1 MRFTTIAL
9 ALGAV
14 VATVSAAP
22 MPTNNGSFG
31 GDVPTALSYALTL
44 ERFSHAFYEQGLA
57 KYDAK
62 AFTDAGFAADVRE
75 RLAEIGMQENG
86 HVEVISGA
94 LEGMKAKPVPA
105 CEYNFP
111 VDTLT
116 NFLAGAQYLETVG
129 TSAYLGALPGLSGDL
144 LVVAAGITT
153 AEARHSAYVNVL
165 WKQLA
170 APYAID
176 TPLSPREVVTLVSP
190 WIKGCPYD
198 IGVKPFNM
206 LTASLSKNEGN
217 ATKVIT
223 SFMGPKNGTDDKTFC
238 QFRYGS
244 KFASSPRSE
253 CVLPAD
259 VRGYVYVTV
268 ASTDKPITRHNEKQV
283 LAGPTVLFNVHNDTA
298 SNPM

>member
-9 ALGAV
+9 ALGV
-14 VATVSAAP
+14 IVASVSAAP
-22 MPTNNGSFG
+22 MPTNNGPFG
-31 GDVPTALSYALTL
+31 GNVTKALNYALIL

-57 KYDAK
+57 KYDTK
-62 AFTDAGFAADVRE
+62 NFTDAGFPAEVRD
-75 RLAEIGMQENG
+75 RLAEIGMQENS
-86 HVEVISGA
+86 HAEVISGA
-94 LEGMKAKPVPA
+94 LEGTKAEAVPA

-111 VDTLT
+111 LDNLT
-116 NFLAGAQYLETVG
+116 NFLAGARYLETVG
-129 TSAYLGALPGLSGDL
+129 TSAYLGALPGLSGDP

-153 AEARHSAYVNVL
+153 VEARHSAYVNVL

-190 WIKGCPYD
+190 WIKNCTDD

-217 ATKVIT
+217 STKVIT

-238 QFRYGS
+238 HFRYGNQ
-244 KFASSPRSE
+244 FASSPRNE
-253 CVLPAD
+253 CALPAD
-259 VRGYVYVTV
+259 VKGYVYVTV
-268 ASTDKPITRHNEKQV
+268 ASTDKPITRQNEKQV
-283 LAGPTVLFNVHNDTA
+283 LAGPAVLFNVHNDTA